1 MLPITLRETLLCSPN
16 WTCYILKANSI
27 KPFRY
32 PVVLRSFQL
41 NPGSGGQGLYKGGD
55 GVIRELV
62 FRRPLTLSILS
73 ERRAFCPYGLKGMM

>member
-1 MLPITLRETLLCSPN
+1 MVFPQSLTSVGC
-16 WTCYILKANSI
+16 I
-27 KPFRY
+27 KQVEFHKPSRY
-32 PVVLRSFQL
+32 PVILRSFQL

-73 ERRAFCPYGLKGMM
+73 ERRAFCPYGLKGAI

>member
-1 MLPITLRETLLCSPN
+1 M
-16 WTCYILKANSI
+16 
-27 KPFRY
+27 
-32 PVVLRSFQL
+32 VLRSFQL

-73 ERRAFCPYGLKGMM
+73 ERRAFCPYGLEGIVWKLQSWQKFRGHLAVN